1 MIDYSTMDDKET
13 FVPHH
18 MRGAYQRYIE
28 HGIDAGSFGMAI
40 INLDTE
46 GAVIRA
52 DSINMF
58 HIETQMAWVKKYIKG
73 EK

>member
-28 HGIDAGSFGMAI
+28 HEIEAGSFGMAI
-40 INLDTE
+40 INLD
-46 GAVIRA
+46 GDMARRRA
-52 DSINMF
+52 DPVNI
-58 HIETQMAWVKKYIKG
+58 HYIETQMAWVKKYIKG
-73 EK
+73 GK